1 MKLFSFDTNTGSGWL
16 TLDVERVYLYGELF
30 PLYPNGYGWLANCD
44 PIIKL
49 FINDEKLL
57 KTTRSINGFSFD
69 AKITFTTSKILKNST
84 IRIEIWDSRKGF
96 MNPNVKIFG
105 IKGTVNAFLN
115 KQRSGDGDNFSENAN
130 RIETV
135 SFWRDEYE

>member
-1 MKLFSFDTNTGSGWL
+1 MF
-16 TLDVERVYLYGELF
+16 GELF
-30 PLYPNGYGWLANCD
+30 PLNPNGYGWIANCD

-49 FINDEKLL
+49 FVNGEKLL

-69 AKITFTTSKILKNST
+69 AKITFTTAKIWKNST
-84 IRIEIWDSRKGF
+84 IQIEIWDAKKGF
-96 MNPNVKIFG
+96 MNPNQLIFSK
-105 IKGTVNAFLN
+105 KGTVNSFLN
-115 KQRSGDGDNFSENAN
+115 KQRRAEGDDFSENAN